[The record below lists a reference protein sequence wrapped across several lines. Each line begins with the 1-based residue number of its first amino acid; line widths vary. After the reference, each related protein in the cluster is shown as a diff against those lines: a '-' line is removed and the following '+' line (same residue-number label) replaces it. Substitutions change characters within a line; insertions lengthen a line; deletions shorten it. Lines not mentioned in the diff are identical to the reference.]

1 MDFLSLESALLL
13 QGGTPYFGYG
23 WSDPSSGNTADDG
36 TVDGGSIYGPSNV
49 GSSRGVGVAG
59 GDYYSHGVGYG
70 SDNHVAKLQTPLD
83 PLLKEL
89 KREHASSAGPQDV
102 LASLISKEEL
112 EFLFKTASS
121 RTSTTKSS
129 DASGGKKFPVKSIDV
144 PGETSSASKDAMDKD
159 SSELFDIAR
168 AETPLARGGQL
179 EGASPS
185 AHQTPTPTP
194 TPSNKSGIHQNLS
207 HKGPFSSHVD
217 NLLQTTPH
225 LRHLTAASTD
235 LSGSGLY
242 DDSKNIFSQMLSFGS
257 KDRKMSSAD
266 TIDSSSAPGNVDYA
280 TSILRQRANRRA
292 SLELAS
298 FMRLLS
304 NEMPQ
309 EAFVVV
315 ETEVYKKVFSLMQSK
330 SARSDDRL
338 AGVAAVDALL
348 SVPSS
353 NEETKA
359 IRVGNALSNG
369 LKAPHADY
377 EFLHAVAR
385 AIGRMAFGSTN
396 VDVVEFEITRSLE
409 WVQSDR
415 SDRKLAAVLVLSE
428 LAKSSPTAFYS
439 KTNTSSTLSGGRGG
453 SMGVLASYLDGL
465 GLSGTN
471 EFLDNIF
478 PVLTDPHPIVRV
490 CAADALSECLKI
502 LMDRQQRS
510 MTAPLCKLH
519 SQMMDGLQWTPG
531 SKVNDGEDKFK
542 ERDNAIKAH
551 GSLLVVTEM
560 LHHSRNFIL
569 PRFDEVCTAV
579 LKFTRHPMA
588 LIRLELIRII
598 PQLAQRN
605 PDVYGCRYLCQSLDF
620 LLASA
625 STPPPQRNGID
636 LRPKAFLAIG
646 QLALGMSDEDM
657 GGGDIT
663 IPTVRIFDKPKSDI
677 EAEDEMEYHI
687 VDLEEESV
695 FQQRLGDIFDLISE
709 SLKRNRLASLGH
721 VAKYRSDVLICFASM
736 VEALGQHATPYVK
749 RIVEDMFRS
758 GLSKNLIGCLHSV
771 AASLP
776 SMQLYIER
784 RLFEEVSFCLA
795 GTRSLKS
802 AYNLFSASE
811 NIRPA
816 MPSINEGTSVLLRS
830 STTSIEHGTDNNLM
844 RSMSLASMNPSGRPR
859 KRNPS
864 ELEVNELS
872 STASRS
878 DSITQTPA
886 TAGVSSNYESGV
898 VINTSTKPEAI
909 DKLILSLETL
919 RTIGESYMR
928 AHETEN
934 GNMLLPFLRDV
945 ISAYLDHPS
954 SDVRR
959 EAAVTCSLLLLPFG
973 KKVKEGNI
981 LSFRLG
987 NVSGSYVEEILQK
1000 LLRISVSDLSPVVR
1014 LCVVSGLDERYDPYL
1029 SQLSLL
1035 PPLFL
1040 MLEDE
1045 TLVMRACALQLLGR
1059 LSRLNPA
1066 TILPGLRIVLTDLI
1080 LELQCGGDGGGKEAA
1095 TRLIIVFL
1103 REEALQQLVRPFISS
1118 IIDSLP
1124 LSDDVPRLVSA
1135 SLEALGEL
1143 ANVAHGSI
1151 KPWLRQLIP
1160 HILSNV
1166 EEQNSSKQ
1174 KVSLWALG
1182 KIAFGTNYV
1191 ISPYLDYPKLLSQAS
1206 NILPTTKRASWELRR
1221 EVFRTFGV
1229 LGALDPDRF
1238 GSSSTRKGGGKGGGY
1253 FVELDEDKEVGTS
1266 SMNTAHGSEI
1276 PKMGEW
1282 SQLNNQA
1289 SSDSPQPNAGSD
1301 LVSPSSESGKKVYKD
1316 SDNDEPAHLYMYEQ
1330 YAMTS
1335 QSLSK
1340 LPPARRLS
1348 PSDDDFYPTV
1358 AVQALMRILRD
1369 SSLSNLHGMVMK
1381 AVMFIF
1387 NALGLKSIPFLKNIV
1402 PHILS
1407 TIKVCGQHGL
1417 REVLLQQVANL
1428 SAIVREHLR
1437 PYLPAIF
1444 EVVEEFWFTRHLSAL
1459 CSLVKRVAIAVPDD
1473 FNTYVPLLVRQILAT
1488 IDSTDFN
1495 ESTFKEQAERLDLIL
1510 QLIQGIKGV
1519 LGEYIHLV
1527 VPALVKLTD
1536 LLIDPDPG
1544 KNLIRI
1550 SPPFGSTRSNIAV
1563 ETVETLS
1570 ILLETTEMNE
1580 GRFSETMVKSS
1591 TTLPA
1596 RVVQPFLRM
1605 LGGDVKPNK
1614 TVGSIMID
1622 CLCICVRQLGSNR
1635 WMSFYHNST
1644 LAVISSWQDKVGI
1657 KRSTLD
1663 EGDDFE
1669 PREMALHQSCP
1680 IDIYNDMVVELI
1692 SSANRMRWANNS
1704 EDGSLPA
1711 GLSLENSGPSEVS
1724 LTGLGEALKP
1734 NATRNPPSTIQ
1745 VQNQIAAHQTN
1756 INNLQRA
1763 WDVSQRSSREDWDE
1777 WLRRFSVQ
1785 LLREAPSPALRA
1797 CAELAQAYQ
1806 PLARELFSAAFAC
1819 CWVELDDHYRSS
1831 LVFSMETVFQADASQ
1846 ISLEILQLLLNL
1858 AEFLE
1863 KNKKTELPIDI
1874 SIIAELALKCRAYAR
1889 ALHYKEREYIMGR
1902 GGSCVEALIDINKKL
1917 DLPEAALGVLQ
1928 AAKIEIQRHNRAGDH
1943 NNSMAYSVLNTIDGD
1958 KGSWAGDI
1966 MYESWLAK
1974 LGSWAEAVQLYE
1986 KKLIQN
1992 PNDVNSILGCMQCYE
2007 ARGDWEKALDL
2018 AGRSWSALSGDTE
2031 KTGVN
2036 SRRSR
2041 RSRRRICEENH
2052 KLALKHCAQAAWRLG
2067 KWDELE
2073 TFSSQLVQGQQHAS
2087 FQNVSFDP
2095 TSSSKG
2101 FRTTSLP
2108 TLDYDS
2114 AFYRAVINIH
2124 REEWDDAAIS
2134 IDAARKAMDS
2144 RFTALLAESYK
2155 RAYPSMVAA
2164 QTLSELEEIVSFR
2177 QFELR
2182 AKHRLHTTGPLET
2195 KKARQHLT
2203 DVWRRRL
2210 NGCRVDAEVHSEIL
2224 AVRSLVLGP
2233 ADEVDATITLS
2244 ALSRQAEAFQLAER
2258 TLLGPLEQMKVSLN
2272 SQIFGVGTP
2281 SDLKVG
2287 LVINPGESAESLVN
2301 KDVVRIR
2308 SGPVYEQYCQQ
2319 LFTEAGGE
2327 ETLFVHHKLYFA
2339 YIKHLWVTERK
2350 DEAMSRLSLLCNI
2363 VDLTTHYG
2371 DKNMSN
2377 DLRIKCWLR
2386 YGDWKLVL
2394 NPPGSDL
2401 PESLATD
2408 VLVAYKR
2415 ATDVAVSDN
2424 YRAFHSWALINFRL
2438 AEQIND
2444 KDRGINSTKSSSMI
2458 QHHVIAAVKGFV
2470 RAISV
2475 GTKRWSA
2482 SVQQDLLNLLSCLF
2496 KYGELD
2502 DVSRTIKE
2510 GLQSIEIEAW
2520 LGVLPQLLARIHI
2533 KSPSV
2538 RSVLHP
2544 LLVRLGTKHPQAMM
2558 YPLSVLLKSPV
2569 TDRKVAAESL
2579 MNSLKTHSNALI
2591 EEALMVSSELIR
2603 VAILWLE
2610 LWHEGLE
2617 DASRLYYGE
2626 GNVAGM
2632 LDVLIPLH
2640 MELEKGANSRRE
2652 LDFLN
2657 SFGRDLM
2664 DAHNHINEYV
2674 RLITSSGQ
2682 TIPTQGGFMSD
2693 PNQAGRSSSPNAEAE
2708 AALNQAWDLYYTVF
2722 RRINKQL
2729 PGMTTLE
2736 LDQCSPALFNA
2747 RNLEL
2752 GVPGSYRVDGSYVK
2766 IQKFI
2771 TSVQVITS
2779 KQRPRKITIRGND
2792 GKDYVFLLKG
2802 HEDLRQDE
2810 RVMQLFGLVNALL
2823 ARDRRTNKHDL
2834 NIQRYAIAPLSHN
2847 AGVVGWVP
2855 HCDTLH
2861 CLIRDYREALKIP
2874 LNAEN
2879 REMLALTPNYDSLTA
2894 MQKVEVFTEALERT
2908 KGKGNDLYEVLW
2920 NKSINSEEWLDRRT
2934 NFTRS
2939 LAVMSMVGYI
2949 LGLGDR
2955 HPSNLMLDQVSGRVL
2970 HIDFG
2975 DCFEVAMHREKFPE
2989 KVPFRLTRM
2998 LVRAMEVSGIEG
3010 SYKSTCERT
3019 MSVLRNNKDSLVAML
3034 EAFVY
3039 DPLISWRLLDQSSEE
3054 DAGEADETTK
3064 SSKDEASSVDENQQD
3079 STNTNMATSAG
3090 AHKNMLPEPIQEEH
3104 DEDGENEDSE
3114 SDDGNDDNL
3123 EEDQHEEEEEEENDS
3138 DGKTEEEAKDVNSR
3152 EDEGSDDKANNIAAR
3167 DSEEIDEDEEE
3178 EINEDEESNG
3188 DEDNEVTAVESTETT
3203 PSPTTT
3209 MAPISTVTEPTLTE
3223 EAVPRST
3230 SEQASSMAASHA
3242 RSLQMYSDMRA
3253 LAANLST
3260 SSRIASITGGGV
3272 SAAAAVAM
3280 EHHGSVARSRMGK
3293 SLRQKGSMLNSVT
3306 NDRSGGGQSSG
3317 SNEEEDAFGN
3327 NDEALNEKAL
3337 KVIRRVQDKLTGTDF
3352 HSPEEEFVGDPLD
3365 VQEQVQ
3371 RLIVQAT
3378 SSENLCQLFIG
3389 WCAFW

>member
-23 WSDPSSGNTADDG
+23 WSDPSSSGNGEDDG
-36 TVDGGSIYGPSNV
+36 TVDGSIVYSGTSNV
-49 GSSRGVGVAG
+49 VNSRGVGVG

-121 RTSTTKSS
+121 RTSTTKST
-129 DASGGKKFPVKSIDV
+129 DGSGGKKFPVKSIDV
-144 PGETSSASKDAMDKD
+144 LEGESNSTKKDTMVNDTTV
-159 SSELFDIAR
+159 LFDIAR
-168 AETPLARGGQL
+168 AETPLASGGQSSSKTQL
-179 EGASPS
+179 EGNLPNT
-185 AHQTPTPTP
+185 HPTSSLPI
-194 TPSNKSGIHQNLS
+194 SKSGIHQNLS
-207 HKGPFSSHVD
+207 HKRPFLSHVD

-242 DDSKNIFSQMLSFGS
+242 DDSKNIFSQMLSFKS
-257 KDRKMSSAD
+257 KDRNISSAD
-266 TIDSSSAPGNVDYA
+266 NIDSSSAPGNVEYS
-280 TSILRQRANRRA
+280 TSILRQRANKRA

-315 ETEVYKKVFSLMQSK
+315 ETEAYKRVFSLMQSK
-330 SARSDDRL
+330 AVRSDDRL

-348 SVPSS
+348 TVPSS

-396 VDVVEFEITRSLE
+396 VDLVEFEITRSLE
-409 WVQSDR
+409 WLQSDR

-478 PVLTDPHPIVRV
+478 PVLMDPHPIVRV
-490 CAADALSECLKI
+490 CAADALSECLNI

-531 SKVNDGEDKFK
+531 DKVNDGEDKLK
-542 ERDNAIKAH
+542 ERDITIKSH

-560 LHHSRNFIL
+560 LNHSRNFIL

-579 LKFTRHPMA
+579 LRFTRHPMA

-598 PQLAQRN
+598 PQLSRRN
-605 PDVYGCRYLCQSLDF
+605 PDVFGCRYLCQSLDF

-625 STPPPQRNGID
+625 ATPSPQKGGID
-636 LRPKAFLAIG
+636 LRPRAFLAIG
-646 QLALGMSDEDM
+646 QVALGMSDEVM

-663 IPTVRIFDKPKSDI
+663 IPTVRIFDKPKSDV
-677 EAEDEMEYHI
+677 EAEDEDDMEYHI
-687 VDLEEESV
+687 VEIEDESV
-695 FQQRLGDIFDLISE
+695 FQQRLGDIFSLISE
-709 SLKRNRLASLGH
+709 SLKRNRLVSLGN
-721 VAKYRSDVLICFASM
+721 VANYRSDVLVCFANM

-749 RIVEDMFRS
+749 GIVEDMFRS
-758 GLSKNLIGCLHSV
+758 GLSKNLIGSLHSI

-795 GTRSLKS
+795 GTRSLNS
-802 AYNLFSASE
+802 AYDLFSASE

-816 MPSINEGTSVLLRS
+816 MPSINEGTSALLRS
-830 STTSIEHGTDNNLM
+830 SSSPTEHGTENNIM
-844 RSMSLASMNPSGRPR
+844 RSMSLSSMNPRGRPR
-859 KRNPS
+859 KRHPS
-864 ELEVNELS
+864 SLEVNELS
-872 STASRS
+872 SSRTRS
-878 DSITQTPA
+878 ESITQSPA
-886 TAGVSSNYESGV
+886 TAVTPANYDSGV

-909 DKLILSLETL
+909 DKLILSLQTL

-928 AHETEN
+928 AHEAEN

-945 ISAYLDHPS
+945 ISLYLDHPS

-973 KKVKEGNI
+973 KNVKEESI
-981 LSFRLG
+981 LSFRVG
-987 NVSGSYVEEILQK
+987 SVSGSYVEEILQK
-1000 LLRISVSDLSPVVR
+1000 LLRIAVSDLSPVVR

-1080 LELQCGGDGGGKEAA
+1080 LELQCGGDGGVKEAA

-1143 ANVAHGSI
+1143 ANVAHE
-1151 KPWLRQLIP
+1151 PWLRQLIP
-1160 HILSNV
+1160 HILNNV
-1166 EEQNSSKQ
+1166 EDQNSSKQ
-1174 KVSLWALG
+1174 KVSLRALG

-1191 ISPYLDYPKLLSQAS
+1191 ISPYLDYPKLLSQAAS
-1206 NILPTTKRASWELRR
+1206 ILPTTKRASWELRR

-1253 FVELDEDKEVGTS
+1253 FVELEEDKDVS
-1266 SMNTAHGSEI
+1266 SHALNAAHGSEI
-1276 PKMGEW
+1276 PKMGEY
-1282 SQLNNQA
+1282 QA
-1289 SSDSPQPNAGSD
+1289 LSDSPQPNADSA
-1301 LVSPSSESGKKVYKD
+1301 LVPPSSESDKKVYKD

-1330 YAMTS
+1330 YAMTA
-1335 QSLSK
+1335 QPLSK

-1387 NALGLKSIPFLKNIV
+1387 NALGLKSVPFLKNIV

-1417 REVLLQQVANL
+1417 RENLLQQVANL

-1444 EVVEEFWFTRHLSAL
+1444 DVVEEFWFTRHLSAL

-1488 IDSTDFN
+1488 INSTGFS
-1495 ESTFKEQAERLDLIL
+1495 ETTFGEQAERLDLIL

-1536 LLIDPDPG
+1536 SLINDPD
-1544 KNLIRI
+1544 KNLVQI
-1550 SPPFGSTRSNIAV
+1550 SPPLGSARSNVAV

-1570 ILLETTEMNE
+1570 ILLETMEMNE
-1580 GRFSETMVKSS
+1580 GRFSETIVKSS

-1596 RVVQPFLRM
+1596 RIVQPFLRM

-1614 TVGSIMID
+1614 TVGGVMID

-1644 LAVISSWQDKVGI
+1644 LAVISSWQSKVGI
-1657 KRSTLD
+1657 ERSTQY
-1663 EGDDFE
+1663 EGDEHE
-1669 PREMALHQSCP
+1669 PSATALHQPRP
-1680 IDIYNDMVVELI
+1680 IDIYKDVVVELA
-1692 SSANRMRWANNS
+1692 SNANRTRWANNS
-1704 EDGSLPA
+1704 EEGSLPA
-1711 GLSLENSGPSEVS
+1711 GLNLENSGASEAS

-1734 NATRNPPSTIQ
+1734 NTARNPNPAIH

-1756 INNLQRA
+1756 ISNLQRA

-1831 LVFSMETVFQADASQ
+1831 LIFSMETVFQADASQ

-1902 GGSCVEALIDINKKL
+1902 GGSCVEQLIDINKKL
-1917 DLPEAALGVLQ
+1917 DIPEAALGVLQ
-1928 AAKIEIQRHNRAGDH
+1928 AAKIEIQRHNRAGDCD
-1943 NNSMAYSVLNTIDGD
+1943 NSMSYSVLNTIDAD

-1974 LGSWAEAVQLYE
+1974 LGSWAESLQLYE
-1986 KKLIQN
+1986 QKLREN

-2018 AGRSWSALSGDTE
+2018 AGRSWGALSGEST
-2031 KTGVN
+2031 KAGGN

-2041 RSRRRICEENH
+2041 RSRRRINEENN

-2073 TFSSQLVQGQQHAS
+2073 NFSSQLVQGQQHAS
-2087 FQNVSFDP
+2087 SQSFDL

-2101 FRTTSLP
+2101 SRTCGLP

-2124 REEWDDAAIS
+2124 REEWDEAAIS

-2182 AKHRLHTTGPLET
+2182 AKLRLHTTGPLET

-2203 DVWRRRL
+2203 NVWRRRL
-2210 NGCRVDAEVHSEIL
+2210 DGCRVDAEVHSEIL

-2233 ADEVDATITLS
+2233 ADEVDSTITLS
-2244 ALSRQAEAFQLAER
+2244 ALSRQAEAYQLAER
-2258 TLLGPLEQMKVSLN
+2258 TLLDPLAQMNVSLN
-2272 SQIFGVGTP
+2272 SPMFGIGTP
-2281 SDLKVG
+2281 SDLKIG
-2287 LVINPGESAESLVN
+2287 LVISPGESAESLVN

-2308 SGPVYEQYCQQ
+2308 SGPAYEQYCQQ
-2319 LFTEAGGE
+2319 LFNEAGGE
-2327 ETLFVHHKLYFA
+2327 ETLFVQHKLYFA
-2339 YIKHLWVTERK
+2339 YIKHLWATERR
-2350 DEAMSRLSLLCNI
+2350 DEAMTRLSLLCNI
-2363 VDLTTHYG
+2363 VDLTTHCG
-2371 DKNMSN
+2371 ETETSN
-2377 DLRIKCWLR
+2377 ELRIKCWLR
-2386 YGDWKLVL
+2386 YGDWKLAL

-2401 PESLATD
+2401 PDSLATD
-2408 VLVAYKR
+2408 VLVSYKR

-2438 AEQIND
+2438 AEQLND
-2444 KDRGINSTKSSSMI
+2444 KDRGTTTKHSSMI

-2502 DVSRTIKE
+2502 DVSHTIKE
-2510 GLQSIEIEAW
+2510 GLESIEIEAW

-2544 LLVRLGTKHPQAMM
+2544 LLVSLGTKHPQAMM

-2591 EEALMVSSELIR
+2591 EESLMVSSELIR

-2640 MELEKGANSRRE
+2640 TELEKGANSRRE
-2652 LDFLN
+2652 MDFLN
-2657 SFGRDLM
+2657 SFGRDLA
-2664 DAHNHINEYV
+2664 DAHNHITEYV
-2674 RLITSSGQ
+2674 RLITNSGQ

-2766 IQKFI
+2766 IQKII

-2879 REMLALTPNYDSLTA
+2879 REMIALTPNYDSLTA
-2894 MQKVEVFTEALERT
+2894 IQKVEVFTEALERT

-3019 MSVLRNNKDSLVAML
+3019 MSVLRDNKDSLVAML
-3034 EAFVY
+3034 EAFVH
-3039 DPLISWRLLDQSSEE
+3039 DPLISWRLLDQSSDE
-3054 DAGEADETTK
+3054 DAAEAEATTK
-3064 SSKDEASSVDENQQD
+3064 SATVDEASSEDDNQQD
-3079 STNTNMATSAG
+3079 TTAAASTGTSHTNT
-3090 AHKNMLPEPIQEEH
+3090 LPEPIQEEH
-3104 DEDGENEDSE
+3104 DEDGENEDSDSE
-3114 SDDGNDDNL
+3114 NGSI
-3123 EEDQHEEEEEEENDS
+3123 EEEQHEDEEENDS
-3138 DGKTEEEAKDVNSR
+3138 DDKKGDG
-3152 EDEGSDDKANNIAAR
+3152 DEGGYSKEEGEDRDNTNDIEAR
-3167 DSEEIDEDEEE
+3167 DSGENNDEEE
-3178 EINEDEESNG
+3178 EEESNG
-3188 DEDNEVTAVESTETT
+3188 GEYNVVTTEDNELTAVTTTAPILST
-3203 PSPTTT
+3203 PTTT
-3209 MAPISTVTEPTLTE
+3209 MAPITPSVINPTAADETT
-3223 EAVPRST
+3223 PRST
-3230 SEQASSMAASHA
+3230 TEPISSVAASHT
-3242 RSLQMYSDMRA
+3242 RSLQMYSEMRA

-3280 EHHGSVARSRMGK
+3280 EHHGSVARSRIGR
-3293 SLRQKGSMLNSVT
+3293 SLRQKEALLNSVAN
-3306 NDRSGGGQSSG
+3306 NDRSG
-3317 SNEEEDAFGN
+3317 SNGEEEDAFGN

-3352 HSPEEEFVGDPLD
+3352 HSPEEEFIGEPLD

>member
-13 QGGTPYFGYG
+13 QGTEPYYGYG
-23 WSDPSSGNTADDG
+23 WSSTSIDDG
-36 TVDGGSIYGPSNV
+36 TVDGSLYGSANGAN
-49 GSSRGVGVAG
+49 SSRVGGGGG

-70 SDNHVAKLQTPLD
+70 SDNHVAKIQTPLD
-83 PLLKEL
+83 PLLKDL

-102 LASLISKEEL
+102 LASLISNEEL
-112 EFLFKTASS
+112 EFLLKTASS
-121 RTSTTKSS
+121 RTATTKSS
-129 DASGGKKFPVKSIDV
+129 DGMGGKSTAKTAEVTGDV
-144 PGETSSASKDAMDKD
+144 NVAKKDGLGKVD
-159 SSELFDIAR
+159 STGLDIAR
-168 AETPLARGGQL
+168 AETPLARGGQSSTKSQV
-179 EGASPS
+179 EGSSPTTLS
-185 AHQTPTPTP
+185 TSL
-194 TPSNKSGIHQNLS
+194 PSSKKRPISSYVQA
-207 HKGPFSSHVD
+207 SSHVE

-225 LRHLTAASTD
+225 LRHLTAAAMD
-235 LSGSGLY
+235 LSGSGVY
-242 DDSKNIFSQMLSFGS
+242 DDSKSIFSQIFKN

-266 TIDSSSAPGNVDYA
+266 NDLSAATGSVDYP
-280 TSILRQRANRRA
+280 TSLLRQRANRRA

-298 FMRLLS
+298 FMKLLS

-309 EAFVVV
+309 ETFVAV
-315 ETEVYKKVFSLMQSK
+315 ESEVYKKVFSLVQSK
-330 SARSDDRL
+330 ATRSDDRL

-359 IRVGNALSNG
+359 IRFGNALSNG
-369 LKAPHADY
+369 LKTPNADY

-385 AIGRMAFGSTN
+385 AIGRMALGSTN
-396 VDVVEFEITRSLE
+396 VDLVEFEITRSLE
-409 WVQSDR
+409 WLQSDR

-439 KTNTSSTLSGGRGG
+439 KTNISSTVSGGRGG
-453 SMGVLASYLDGL
+453 TMGVLASYLDGL

-471 EFLDNIF
+471 EFLDSIF

-502 LMDRQQRS
+502 LMDRQHRS

-519 SQMMDGLQWTPG
+519 SQMMDGLQYTPG
-531 SKVNDGEDKFK
+531 GKVNDGDDKFK
-542 ERDNAIKAH
+542 ERDNAITAH

-560 LHHSRNFIL
+560 LNHSRNFIL

-588 LIRLELIRII
+588 LIRLELIRVL
-598 PQLAQRN
+598 PQLARRN
-605 PDVYGCRYLCQSLDF
+605 PDVFGCRYLCQSLDF

-625 STPPPQRNGID
+625 ATPPPQKSGID

-646 QLALGMSDEDM
+646 QLALGMSDEEM

-663 IPTVRIFDKPKSDI
+663 IPTVRIFEKNDVKSVAQQ
-677 EAEDEMEYHI
+677 EEDTEYHI
-687 VDLEEESV
+687 VEIEEESV
-695 FQQRLGDIFDLISE
+695 FQQRLGDIFNLISN
-709 SLKRNRLASLGH
+709 SLKRHRLTSFGNATN
-721 VAKYRSDVLICFASM
+721 YRSDVLICFSNM
-736 VEALGQHATPYVK
+736 VEALGQHASPYVK
-749 RIVEDMFRS
+749 GIVEDMFRS
-758 GLSKNLIGCLHSV
+758 GLSKNLIGCLHSI

-784 RLFEEVSFCLA
+784 RLFEEISFCLA
-795 GTRSLKS
+795 GTRSLNS
-802 AYNLFSASE
+802 AYDLFSASE
-811 NIRPA
+811 NERPA
-816 MPSINEGTSVLLRS
+816 MPSIDEGTSALLRS
-830 STTSIEHGTDNNLM
+830 VPTPTDHGTENNLM
-844 RSMSLASMNPSGRPR
+844 RSISLASMNPSGRPR
-859 KRNPS
+859 KRSPS

-872 STASRS
+872 SSRMRS
-878 DSITQTPA
+878 ESITQGPA
-886 TAGVSSNYESGV
+886 VSGASTTNNYDSDV
-898 VINTSTKPEAI
+898 TINTSTNPEAVE
-909 DKLILSLETL
+909 KLILSLQTL

-928 AHETEN
+928 AHESED

-945 ISAYLDHPS
+945 ISLYLDHPS

-973 KKVKEGNI
+973 KNVRDGINGDSI

-987 NVSGSYVEEILQK
+987 TVSGNFAEEILQK
-1000 LLRISVSDLSPVVR
+1000 LLRIAVSDLSPVVR
-1014 LCVVSGLDERYDPYL
+1014 LCVIGGLDERFDPYL

-1066 TILPGLRIVLTDLI
+1066 IILPGLRVVLKDLI

-1095 TRLIIVFL
+1095 TRLIIIFL
-1103 REEALQQLVRPFISS
+1103 REEALQQLVRPIIPS

-1124 LSDDVPRLVSA
+1124 ISDDVPRLVSA

-1160 HILSNV
+1160 HILNNV
-1166 EEQNSSKQ
+1166 EDQNSSKQ

-1182 KIAFGTNYV
+1182 KISFGTNYV

-1206 NILPTTKRASWELRR
+1206 GVLSTTKKASWDLRR

-1253 FVELDEDKEVGTS
+1253 FVELEEEKSAGS
-1266 SMNTAHGSEI
+1266 RAFIPANGSEI

-1282 SQLNNQA
+1282 SQINQDV
-1289 SSDSPQPNAGSD
+1289 SDSPQTNANSD
-1301 LVSPSSESGKKVYKD
+1301 LVSPPFSRESERKT
-1316 SDNDEPAHLYMYEQ
+1316 DNDEPAHLYMYEQ
-1330 YAMTS
+1330 YAMTA
-1335 QSLSK
+1335 QPLST

-1387 NALGLKSIPFLKNIV
+1387 NALGLKSVPFLKNIV

-1428 SAIVREHLR
+1428 STIVREHLR

-1473 FNTYVPLLVRQILAT
+1473 FNTYVPLLVSQVLAT
-1488 IDSTDFN
+1488 IDSTDFSEN
-1495 ESTFKEQAERLDLIL
+1495 AFAEKAERLDLIL

-1527 VPALVKLTD
+1527 VPALVRLTD
-1536 LLIDPDPG
+1536 LLIDPEPDK
-1544 KNLIRI
+1544 KNPNLNLVKV
-1550 SPPFGSTRSNIAV
+1550 SPPLGSVRSNIAL

-1570 ILLETTEMNE
+1570 MLLETLEANE
-1580 GRFSETMVKSS
+1580 SIFSHVTVKSS

-1614 TVGSIMID
+1614 TIGSAMID
-1622 CLCICVRQLGSNR
+1622 CLCICLRQLGANR
-1635 WMSFYHNST
+1635 WVSFYHNST
-1644 LAVISSWQDKVGI
+1644 LAVISSWQSKVGI
-1657 KRSTLD
+1657 ADGSIEE
-1663 EGDDFE
+1663 EGDEIE
-1669 PREMALHQSCP
+1669 PRLTVHHQPSP
-1680 IDIYNDMVVELI
+1680 LDVYKDVVDELV
-1692 SSANRMRWANNS
+1692 SNANRMRWVDGNN
-1704 EDGSLPA
+1704 EDDSSLRA
-1711 GLSLENSGPSEVS
+1711 GLSLEASGPSEAS
-1724 LTGLGEALKP
+1724 LTGLGDALKP
-1734 NATRNPPSTIQ
+1734 NTTRNPSSTIQ
-1745 VQNQIAAHQTN
+1745 LQHQIAAHQTN

-1819 CWVELDDHYRSS
+1819 CWVELDGHYRSS
-1831 LVFSMETVFQADASQ
+1831 LIFSMETVFQADASQ

-1858 AEFLE
+1858 AEFME

-1874 SIIAELALKCRAYAR
+1874 SILAELALKCRAYAR

-1902 GGSCVEALIDINKKL
+1902 GGSCVEQLIDINKKL

-1928 AAKIEIQRHNRAGDH
+1928 AAKIEIQRHNRAGDRDK
-1943 NNSMAYSVLNTIDGD
+1943 SMAYSVLNTINADQ
-1958 KGSWAGDI
+1958 GSWADI

-1974 LGSWAEAVQLYE
+1974 LGSWAEALHLYE
-1986 KKLIQN
+1986 QKLREN
-1992 PNDVNSILGCMQCYE
+1992 PSDVNSILGCMQCYE

-2018 AGRSWSALSGDTE
+2018 AGRSWGALSGEST
-2031 KTGVN
+2031 KPGSG

-2041 RSRRRICEENH
+2041 RSRRQTNEENH

-2073 TFSSQLVQGQQHAS
+2073 AFSSQLVQGQQNAS
-2087 FQNVSFDP
+2087 SQPVSFDLA
-2095 TSSSKG
+2095 TSSKG
-2101 FRTTSLP
+2101 ARTSALP
-2108 TLDYDS
+2108 ALDYDS

-2124 REEWDDAAIS
+2124 REEWDEAAIS

-2182 AKHRLHTTGPLET
+2182 KNSFARIHTTGPIEI
-2195 KKARQHLT
+2195 KKARQHLIN
-2203 DVWRRRL
+2203 VWRQRL
-2210 NGCRVDAEVHSEIL
+2210 DGCRVDAEVHSEIL

-2233 ADEVDATITLS
+2233 SDEVDATITLA
-2244 ALSRQAEAFQLAER
+2244 ALSRQAEAYQLAER
-2258 TLLGPLEQMKVSLN
+2258 TLLEPLEQMKVSLN
-2272 SQIFGVGTP
+2272 SPTFGIGTP
-2281 SDLKVG
+2281 SDLQIG
-2287 LVINPGESAESLVN
+2287 LVINPGASAERLVN
-2301 KDVVRIR
+2301 EDVVRIR
-2308 SGPVYEQYCQQ
+2308 SGPTHDQYCQQ
-2319 LFTEAGGE
+2319 LFSQAGGE
-2327 ETLFVHHKLYFA
+2327 EALFVQHKLYFA
-2339 YIKHLWVTERK
+2339 FIEHLWATERR
-2350 DEAMSRLSLLCNI
+2350 DEAMTRLGLLCNI
-2363 VDLTTHYG
+2363 VDLTTHCA
-2371 DKNMSN
+2371 KAKTSN
-2377 DLRIKCWLR
+2377 DLRVSCWLR
-2386 YGDWKLVL
+2386 YGDWKLAL

-2401 PESLATD
+2401 PDSLAKD
-2408 VLVAYKR
+2408 VLVSYKR
-2415 ATDVAVSDN
+2415 ATDVAISDN

-2438 AEQIND
+2438 AEQLND
-2444 KDRGINSTKSSSMI
+2444 KDRGTTSASKPSMI

-2496 KYGELD
+2496 KHGELD
-2502 DVSRTIKE
+2502 DVSQTINE
-2510 GLQSIEIEAW
+2510 GLESIEIEAW

-2533 KSPSV
+2533 KSTAV

-2579 MNSLKTHSNALI
+2579 MNSLKAHSNALV
-2591 EEALMVSSELIR
+2591 EESLMVSSELIR

-2632 LDVLIPLH
+2632 LDVLLPLH
-2640 MELEKGANSRRE
+2640 TELEKGANTRRE
-2652 LDFLN
+2652 QDFLN
-2657 SFGRDLM
+2657 SFGRDLL
-2664 DAHNHINEYV
+2664 DAHNHIKEYV

-2823 ARDRRTNKHDL
+2823 ARDIRTNKHDL

-2861 CLIRDYREALKIP
+2861 CLIRDYREGLKIP

-2879 REMLALTPNYDSLTA
+2879 REMMALTPNYDSLTA
-2894 MQKVEVFTEALERT
+2894 MQKVEIFTEALERT

-3019 MSVLRNNKDSLVAML
+3019 MAVLRDNKDSLVAML

-3039 DPLISWRLLDQSSEE
+3039 DPLISWRLLSDE
-3054 DAGEADETTK
+3054 DEVEADVDAAANAPSE
-3064 SSKDEASSVDENQQD
+3064 DEPSSVDDSTVPQQD
-3079 STNTNMATSAG
+3079 SAATAAASTGASHANTT
-3090 AHKNMLPEPIQEEH
+3090 LPEPIQEGNEE
-3104 DEDGENEDSE
+3104 DEQETSDSFGALKDSLVYGDGDNEESDSE
-3114 SDDGNDDNL
+3114 HEDVNGDKKEDADDNNMGG
-3123 EEDQHEEEEEEENDS
+3123 EEE
-3138 DGKTEEEAKDVNSR
+3138 TEEVIDVRAELNS
-3152 EDEGSDDKANNIAAR
+3152 
-3167 DSEEIDEDEEE
+3167 
-3178 EINEDEESNG
+3178 EESNDDDKKEASVG
-3188 DEDNEVTAVESTETT
+3188 GGSSEKDEAPSEEMVTTIPPSSETPHST
-3203 PSPTTT
+3203 
-3209 MAPISTVTEPTLTE
+3209 A
-3223 EAVPRST
+3223 EAST
-3230 SEQASSMAASHA
+3230 SIAVSNHA
-3242 RSLQMYSDMRA
+3242 RSLQMYSEMKA

-3272 SAAAAVAM
+3272 SAAAAMAM
-3280 EHHGSVARSRMGK
+3280 EGSVARSRAAR
-3293 SLRQKGSMLNSVT
+3293 SLRHQRELLRNSVANNT
-3306 NDRSGGGQSSG
+3306 RSDGGSS
-3317 SNEEEDAFGN
+3317 SNRGEGEEDAFGN

-3352 HSPEEEFVGDPLD
+3352 HSSDEDFVGEPLD

-3378 SSENLCQLFIG
+3378 SSENLSQLFIG